1 MRSASGLRSIIL
13 SDDFYRGAWENS
25 FIEPMCLCRHGIRAT
40 LVEWM
45 ATAQSFQAQ
54 PNALSDAMDFDRL
67 AHVFRAGGMEA
78 AGRRQQRRNQEFVP
92 TEDCDGD
99 AGGDSLHLLKK
110 RLTSF

>member
-1 MRSASGLRSIIL
+1 MSIRT
-13 SDDFYRGAWENS
+13 SFDNS
-25 FIEPMCLCRHGIRAT
+25 FVRFLSGGVGELILLDPSLDSRHGIRAT
-40 LVEWM
+40 LVERM
-45 ATAQSFQAQ
+45 AAAEPFQAQ
-54 PNALSDAMDFDRL
+54 PDAFSSAMNFDRL

-110 RLTSF
+110 RRTSF